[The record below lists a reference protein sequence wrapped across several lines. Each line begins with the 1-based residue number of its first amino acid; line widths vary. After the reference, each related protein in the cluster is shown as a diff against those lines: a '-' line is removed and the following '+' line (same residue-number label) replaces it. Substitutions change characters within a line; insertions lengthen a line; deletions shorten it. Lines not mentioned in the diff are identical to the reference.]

1 MKSYARSERVS
12 RHIRNTLA
20 ALLRKKIRDPRL
32 RAVTI
37 TGVDLSPDLR
47 LAKVYFSAPGDE
59 QTVAAAEAGFRQAHA
74 FIKRQLAANLGLRYM
89 PEIRFCYDRSLD
101 YGARIDNILK
111 SLGGENE
118 AADIPSDE

>member
-1 MKSYARSERVS
+1 MKTYARSARVS

-20 ALLRKKIRDPRL
+20 ELLRKKIRDPRL
-32 RAVTI
+32 RAVAI

-47 LAKVYFSAPGDE
+47 LAKIYFSAPGNE
-59 QTVAAAEAGFRQAHA
+59 EAVAAAEAGFQKAHA

-111 SLGGENE
+111 TLGGEKE
-118 AADIPSDE
+118 ASHIPTDE